1 MATYRNIPTKSPK
14 APMNIG
20 PIEPHSTNP
29 EEKPV
34 AVNGYQQVIEML
46 EAADPAFRES
56 LLKRL
61 AQRDPELGRSLR
73 SHFSQNRAGL

>member
-1 MATYRNIPTKSPK
+1 MATYRNIQAKKPQATINLGAMDPV
-14 APMNIG
+14 
-20 PIEPHSTNP
+20 T

-34 AVNGYQQVIEML
+34 AVNGYQQVVEML

-61 AQRDPELGRSLR
+61 ASRDPELGRSLR
-73 SHFSQNRAGL
+73 AHFAQNRAGL